1 MSTFLKPLFQRT
13 VLRQLTRWLLTLAIV
28 GGIAAGAWFAWQR
41 FSVPQVMVTEVVTG
55 PVVQAFYATGTLLPH
70 REYPVKS
77 NVEGTLVE
85 VLVDKGVQVKKG
97 ETLAKVYVEEF
108 DLKRTE
114 AEAEVELKKQLADAK
129 TSPTMQEFDAKIA
142 STEKQLDFAKR
153 EFERLSQVRVPGG
166 RTQSELDNAEEA
178 YKTTFDSLAALKSAK
193 ATRLLEL
200 QRDLKTAQVQ
210 LDIAQWNIDQ
220 QTITSPVDGVVLDW
234 PTSTGTRV
242 KVNDM
247 IMTVADVR
255 YDHLVMRTNVD
266 EEDKIRVQ
274 LDQTVQI
281 TLYSYPGRVFEGHV
295 KQIYPKADPSRRTFE
310 VDVKVDEPDAAF
322 SAGMTGELA
331 FVVDRKESAVV
342 IPSQAVQ
349 AGDVWVVR
357 DKKLAKSEVAIG
369 LRSIQRAEVVS
380 GLQPG
385 DQVVVSPI
393 GTMAAG
399 QEVRVSHI
407 DPEVAAGVNA
417 SKASNANASAFRGL
431 K

>member
-1 MSTFLKPLFQRT
+1 MTTFLKPLFQRT
-13 VLRQLTRWLLTLAIV
+13 MVRQLTRWLLTLV
-28 GGIAAGAWFAWQR
+28 VLGGMAAGGWFAWQR
-41 FSVPQVMVTEVVTG
+41 FSVPQVTVTEVVTG

-85 VLVDKGVQVKKG
+85 VLVDKGHEVKKG
-97 ETLAKVYVEEF
+97 QKVAQVYVEQY

-114 AEAEVELKKQLADAK
+114 AEAELELKQQLADAEK
-129 TSPTMQEFDAKIA
+129 SPTMLEFDAKIA
-142 STEKQLDFAKR
+142 STQKQLEFAKR
-153 EFERLSQVRVPGG
+153 EFDRLSQVRVPGG
-166 RTQSELDNAEEA
+166 RTATDLDRAEEA
-178 YKTTFDSLAALKSAK
+178 YKTTFDTLEALKSAK
-193 ATRLLEL
+193 VTRLLEL

-220 QTITSPVDGVVLDW
+220 QTIASPIDGVVLDW
-234 PTSTGTRV
+234 PVSTGTRV

-247 IMTVADVR
+247 LMTVADVR
-255 YDHLVMRTNVD
+255 YDRLIMRTNVD

-274 LDQTVQI
+274 LDQTVQM

-295 KQIYPKADPSRRTFE
+295 KRIYPKADPSRRTFE
-310 VDVKVDEPDAAF
+310 VDVQIDAPDEGF

-349 AGDVWVVR
+349 SGIVWIVR
-357 DKKLAKSEVAIG
+357 EQKLAQADVQLG
-369 LRSIQRAEVVS
+369 LRSIQRTEILS

-385 DQVVVSPI
+385 DEVVVSPI
-393 GTMAAG
+393 GNLQVGQQARITSIDPVAAAG
-399 QEVRVSHI
+399 INQ
-407 DPEVAAGVNA
+407 PKAG
-417 SKASNANASAFRGL
+417 NASAFRGL